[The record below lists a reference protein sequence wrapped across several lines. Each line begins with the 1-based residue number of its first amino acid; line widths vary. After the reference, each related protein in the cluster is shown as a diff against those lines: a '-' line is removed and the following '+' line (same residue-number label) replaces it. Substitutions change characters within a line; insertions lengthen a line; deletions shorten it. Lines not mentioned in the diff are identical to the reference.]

1 MYRGPPA
8 SIATHITFML
18 LEAAWLDC
26 SLARDAGEAWLV
38 VFLEEGIRL
47 SPSSLLVAI
56 MAAYSPARP

>member
-1 MYRGPPA
+1 MV
-8 SIATHITFML
+8 
-18 LEAAWLDC
+18 LEAAWLDR

-38 VFLEEGIRL
+38 VFLEDGIRL